1 MCMECLFLWGGGTRW
16 VCAGILYR
24 ICSCILVVDTTE
36 TIILVMEVYQNYLY
50 VNYTILQIT
59 LVFLHLY
66 YLTLNTYLY
75 IYYIYTSM

>member
-1 MCMECLFLWGGGTRW
+1 MWGGGTRLF
-16 VCAGILYR
+16 CAGIFYR

-50 VNYTILQIT
+50 VNYTILKIT